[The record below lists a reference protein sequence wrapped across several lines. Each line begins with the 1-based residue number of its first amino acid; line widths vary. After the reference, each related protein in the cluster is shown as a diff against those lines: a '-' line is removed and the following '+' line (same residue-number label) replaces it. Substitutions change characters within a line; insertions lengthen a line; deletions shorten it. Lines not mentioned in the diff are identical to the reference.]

1 MIFVSIK
8 LAIDNKE
15 IVASEGETILSVLKR
30 NGIYI
35 PHICY
40 NEGLVPI
47 ESCDSCLVEVNGKLV
62 RACSTRVKDGMNI
75 SVNSKRSMEARKTAI
90 SRILR
95 YHKLYCSMCEN
106 NNGDCVLHES
116 VIKLNIN
123 SQKYIEKP
131 YQVDDSGPFYVY
143 DPSQCILCGRCVEAC
158 QDFAVNEVIWI
169 NWDLNPPRVVWDNG
183 NPIGNSSCVNCGT
196 CVTVCPVNALM
207 EKSMVGEAGY
217 LTWINNDLKKKA
229 IEAIGKAEDN
239 FSLLMTFS
247 EIEANARSSQI
258 KKTKTVCIYCGVGCS
273 FEVWTK
279 GRKIL
284 KVEPKPESPANG
296 ILTCVKGKFGWDFVN
311 SPERITKPLI
321 REGDRFREASW
332 DEAISY
338 IAKRLKEIKE
348 RYGPDSIGFIA
359 SDKMSNEEAYLLQKL
374 SRAVIGTNNVD
385 NSARYCQ
392 APATIGLWR
401 TVGIGADSG
410 TIKDIENANLI
421 IIVGH
426 NTTESHPVIG
436 SKVKR
441 AKKIKGSKIV
451 VIDVRKHEIA
461 EKADLFIKPKPG
473 TDAAVL
479 AGVTKYLIDQ
489 GWIDKEFIDKKVNGF
504 EEFKESIKGFTLD
517 YVESITG
524 VPREQIVKLAE
535 MVHNASSVAVLW
547 GMGVTQ
553 HLGGADTST
562 IISDL
567 LLITG
572 NYGKPGSGAFPM
584 RGHNNVQGVSDFGC
598 LPNYL
603 PGYQKLEDENIIGKF
618 EEAWGVKLNR
628 KAGLQIPQMI
638 EGVLEGKIHALYIV
652 GEDTVM
658 VDCGTPLTKQAL
670 EKVDFLVV
678 QDMFMTE
685 TAKLADVILPAAA
698 SLEKDGTFVNTER
711 RIQRFYK
718 AMEPMGDSKPDWEII
733 QMIANALGAN
743 WSYKHPA
750 EIMDEIAKLCPI
762 FAGVSYS
769 RLEGFNSLLWP
780 VNEDGSDIPL
790 LYTNAFA
797 TKDGKAILYPL
808 TWKPPELKDEVHK
821 VTVNTGRVLE
831 HFHVGNM
838 TRRVEGLRRKVPE
851 TFVEVSKELAS
862 KYSIKDGDLVLV
874 KSKFGGE
881 IRARAIVSDRV
892 EGEEIFIPL
901 YASDPSKGVNNLT
914 GLVID
919 KASGTPGYKDTPV
932 VIEKIEEGKGE
943 SPLPLDNWRFHVNE
957 RRRQIGIEVEKKW
970 KREEFKPLTG

>member
-1 MIFVSIK
+1 MFVPLK
-8 LAIDNKE
+8 ALVDNKE
-15 IVASEGETILSVLKR
+15 MLGNEGETILSLLNR
-30 NGIYI
+30 NKVYI

-47 ESCDSCLVEVNGKLV
+47 ESCDSCLVEVDGKLV
-62 RACSTRVKDGMNI
+62 RACSTKVSQGIKI
-75 SVNSKRSMEARKTAI
+75 SVNSPRAVNARKSAI

-95 YHKLYCSMCEN
+95 YHKLYCSICEN
-106 NNGDCVLHES
+106 NNGDCVLHEA
-116 VIKLNIN
+116 VIKSGIN
-123 SQKYIEKP
+123 SQKYVEKP
-131 YQVDDSGPFYVY
+131 YTTDDSGPFYIY

-169 NWDLNPPRVVWDNG
+169 DWDLNPPRVVWDKG

-207 EKSMVGEAGY
+207 EKSMLGEAGY
-217 LTWINNDLKKKA
+217 LTWINKDLKKKA
-229 IEAIGKAEDN
+229 IEAIGKAEDSFN
-239 FSLLMTFS
+239 LLMTFS
-247 EIEANARSSQI
+247 ELEAKARESQV

-284 KVEPKPESPANG
+284 KIEPKPESPANG

-311 SPERITKPLI
+311 SPDRLTKPLI

-332 DEAISY
+332 EEAISY
-338 IAKRLKEIKE
+338 ISNKLKEIKE
-348 RYGPDSIGFIA
+348 KYGADSIGFIA

-374 SRAVIGTNNVD
+374 ARAVIGTNNVD

-392 APATIGLWR
+392 APATVGLWR

-410 TIKDIENANLI
+410 TIKDIENADLI

-436 SKVKR
+436 SKIKR
-441 AKKIKGSKIV
+441 AQKIRGAKVV
-451 VIDVRKHEIA
+451 VIDVRKHEMA
-461 EKADLFIKPKPG
+461 ERANLFIRPKPG

-479 AGVTKYLIDQ
+479 AAVANYIIEKD
-489 GWIDKEFIDKKVNGF
+489 WIDKEFIEKRVNGF
-504 EEFKESIKGFTLD
+504 DEFKEYVKSFTLD
-517 YVESITG
+517 YVQGISG
-524 VPREQIVKLAE
+524 VPKEQIIKLAE
-535 MVHNASSVAVLW
+535 MIHEAKGVVVLW

-553 HLGGADTST
+553 HLGGSDTST

-572 NYGKPGSGAFPM
+572 NYGKPGTGAYPM

-598 LPNYL
+598 LPNYF
-603 PGYQKLEDENIIGKF
+603 PGYQSLDDENIIRKF
-618 EEAWGVKLNR
+618 EDAWGIKLNR

-638 EGVLEGKIHALYIV
+638 EGVLEGKIHALYVV

-658 VDCGTPLTKQAL
+658 VDCGTPLTRQAL

-685 TAKLADVILPAAA
+685 TAKLADVVLPAAA

-718 AMEPMGDSKPDWEII
+718 AMEPLEDSKPDWEII

-743 WSYKHPA
+743 WNYKHPS
-750 EIMDEIAKLCPI
+750 EIMDEVAKLCPL
-762 FAGVSYS
+762 FAGVKYS

-780 VNEDGSDIPL
+780 VNEDGTDTPL
-790 LYTNAFA
+790 LYVNTFA
-797 TKDGKAILYPL
+797 TNDGKAKLYTL
-808 TWKPPELKDEVHK
+808 SWSPPDLRDEVHK
-821 VTVNTGRVLE
+821 VIANTGRVLE
-831 HFHVGNM
+831 HFHIGNM
-838 TRRVEGLRRKVPE
+838 TRRVEGLRKKVPE
-851 TFVEVSKELAS
+851 TFVEISKELAS
-862 KYSIKDGDLVLV
+862 RYSIKTGDMVLI

-881 IRARAIVSDRV
+881 IKARAIITDRV
-892 EGEEIFIPL
+892 QGEEIFIPL
-901 YASDPSKGVNNLT
+901 FASDPSKGVNNLT
-914 GLVID
+914 GLETD
-919 KASGTPGYKDTPV
+919 KASGTPGYKDAAV
-932 VIEKIEEGKGE
+932 VIEKIEDGKGE

-957 RRRQIGIEVEKKW
+957 RKRQIGIEVQKKW
-970 KREEFKPLTG
+970 KREDFKPLTD

>member
-1 MIFVSIK
+1 MLISVDGKIIE
-8 LAIDNKE
+8 ANK
-15 IVASEGETILSVLKR
+15 GETILEVLKR

-40 NEGLVPI
+40 NEGLSPI
-47 ESCDSCLVEVNGKLV
+47 ESCDTCLVEVNGHLV
-62 RACSTRVKDGMNI
+62 RACSTKVEDGMKI
-75 SVNSKRSMEARKTAI
+75 SVNKAKETRKIAI
-90 SRILR
+90 DRLTR
-95 YHKLYCSMCEN
+95 YHKLYCSVCEN
-106 NNGDCVLHES
+106 NNGDCQLHEA
-116 VIKLNIN
+116 VIRLGIN
-123 SQKYIEKP
+123 SQKYVEKP
-131 YQVDDSGPFYVY
+131 YPIDDSGEFYIY

-207 EKSMVGEAGY
+207 EKSMLGNAGFF
-217 LTWINNDLKKKA
+217 TWIRKDLKKK
-229 IEAIGKAEDN
+229 IIDSIGKVEDN

-247 EIEANARSSQI
+247 ELEAKARETQI

-284 KVEPKPESPANG
+284 KIEPKPESPANG

-311 SPERITKPLI
+311 SENRITKPLI
-321 REGDRFREASW
+321 REGDKFREVSW
-332 DEAISY
+332 DVAISY
-338 IAKRLKEIKE
+338 IAKRLKEIRDK
-348 RYGPDSIGFIA
+348 YGPDSIGFIA

-374 SRAVIGTNNVD
+374 ARAVIGTNNID

-392 APATIGLWR
+392 APATVGLWR

-410 TIKDIENANLI
+410 TIKDIEMADLI

-426 NTTESHPVIG
+426 NTTESHPVVG

-441 AKKIKGSKIV
+441 AQKIRGAKVV
-451 VIDVRKHEIA
+451 VIDVRKHEMA
-461 EKADLFIKPKPG
+461 ERADLFIRPKPG

-479 AGVTKYLIDQ
+479 AGVAKYLIDK
-489 GWIDKEFIDKKVNGF
+489 GWIDKEFIEKRVKGF

-517 YVESITG
+517 YVESITN
-524 VPREQIVKLAE
+524 VPKDQIIKLAE
-535 MVHNASSVAVLW
+535 MIHEAKNVVVLW

-553 HLGGADTST
+553 HLGGGDTST

-603 PGYQKLEDENIIGKF
+603 PGYQKLDDESVVRKF
-618 EEAWGVKLNR
+618 EDAWGVKLNR
-628 KAGLQIPQMI
+628 KIGLQIPQMI

-718 AMEPMGDSKPDWEII
+718 AMEPLGDSKPDWVII

-743 WSYKHPA
+743 WNYNHPS
-750 EIMDEIAKLCPI
+750 EIMDEVARLCPI

-780 VNEDGSDIPL
+780 VNENGVDTPI
-790 LYTNAFA
+790 LYTNSFN
-797 TKDGKAILYPL
+797 TPDGKAILYPL
-808 TWKPPELKDEVHK
+808 SWKPPELKDEVHRII
-821 VTVNTGRVLE
+821 VNTGRILE

-838 TRRVEGLRRKVPE
+838 TGNVGGLRRKVPE
-851 TFVEVSKELAS
+851 TFVEVSKELSA
-862 KYSIKDGDLVLV
+862 KYNINNGDLILV

-881 IRARAIVSDRV
+881 IRARALVTTRV
-892 EGEEIFIPL
+892 QGDEIFIPL
-901 YASDPSKGVNNLT
+901 FASDPSKGVNVIT
-914 GLVID
+914 GNVID
-919 KASGTPGYKDTPV
+919 KDTGTPGYKDTPV
-932 VIEKIEEGKGE
+932 IIEKIGEGNRE
-943 SPLPLDNWRFHVNE
+943 SPLPMNNWRFHIHE
-957 RRRQIGIEVEKKW
+957 RRRQIGIEVQKKW
-970 KREEFKPLTG
+970 MREEFKPLTD

>member
-1 MIFVSIK
+1 
-8 LAIDNKE
+8 
-15 IVASEGETILSVLKR
+15 
-30 NGIYI
+30 
-35 PHICY
+35 
-40 NEGLVPI
+40 
-47 ESCDSCLVEVNGKLV
+47 
-62 RACSTRVKDGMNI
+62 
-75 SVNSKRSMEARKTAI
+75 
-90 SRILR
+90 
-95 YHKLYCSMCEN
+95 
-106 NNGDCVLHES
+106 
-116 VIKLNIN
+116 
-123 SQKYIEKP
+123 
-131 YQVDDSGPFYVY
+131 

-207 EKSMVGEAGY
+207 EKSMLGNAGFF
-217 LTWINNDLKKKA
+217 TWIRKDLKKK
-229 IEAIGKAEDN
+229 IIDSIGKVEDN

-247 EIEANARSSQI
+247 ELEAKARETQI

-284 KVEPKPESPANG
+284 KIEPKPESPANG

-311 SPERITKPLI
+311 SENRITKPLI
-321 REGDRFREASW
+321 REGDKFREVSW
-332 DEAISY
+332 DVAISY
-338 IAKRLKEIKE
+338 IAKRLKEIRDK
-348 RYGPDSIGFIA
+348 YGPDSIGFIA

-374 SRAVIGTNNVD
+374 ARAVIGTNNID

-392 APATIGLWR
+392 APATVGLWR

-410 TIKDIENANLI
+410 TIKDIEMADLI

-426 NTTESHPVIG
+426 NTTESHPVVG

-441 AKKIKGSKIV
+441 AQKIRGAKVV
-451 VIDVRKHEIA
+451 VIDVRKHEMA
-461 EKADLFIKPKPG
+461 ERADLFIRPKPG

-479 AGVTKYLIDQ
+479 AGVANYLIDK
-489 GWIDKEFIDKKVNGF
+489 GWIDKEFIEKRVKGF

-517 YVESITG
+517 YVESITN
-524 VPREQIVKLAE
+524 VPKDQIIKLAE
-535 MVHNASSVAVLW
+535 MIHEAKNVVVLW

-553 HLGGADTST
+553 HLGGGDTST

-603 PGYQKLEDENIIGKF
+603 PGYQKLDDESVVRKF
-618 EEAWGVKLNR
+618 EDAWGVKLNR
-628 KAGLQIPQMI
+628 KIGLQIPQMI

-718 AMEPMGDSKPDWEII
+718 AMEPLGDSKPDWVII

-743 WSYKHPA
+743 WNYNHPS
-750 EIMDEIAKLCPI
+750 EIMDEVARLCPV

-780 VNEDGSDIPL
+780 VNENGVDTPI
-790 LYTNAFA
+790 LYTNSFN
-797 TKDGKAILYPL
+797 TPDGKAILYPL
-808 TWKPPELKDEVHK
+808 SWKPPELKDEVHRII
-821 VTVNTGRVLE
+821 VNTGRILE

-838 TRRVEGLRRKVPE
+838 TGNVGGLRRKVPE
-851 TFVEVSKELAS
+851 TFVEVSKELSA
-862 KYSIKDGDLVLV
+862 KYNINNGDLILV

-881 IRARAIVSDRV
+881 IRARALVTTRV
-892 EGEEIFIPL
+892 QGDEIFIPL
-901 YASDPSKGVNNLT
+901 FASDPSKGVNVIT
-914 GLVID
+914 GNVID
-919 KASGTPGYKDTPV
+919 KDTGTPGYKDTPV
-932 VIEKIEEGKGE
+932 IIEKIGEGNRE
-943 SPLPLDNWRFHVNE
+943 SPLPMNNWRFH
-957 RRRQIGIEVEKKW
+957 I
-970 KREEFKPLTG
+970 